1 MAYSARVLL
10 DSTSPAGIR
19 LTTLEVTF
27 PRFVLAEFNTHRQFC
42 LDGETSLYF
51 DLPSRQKASTK
62 RFSMT
67 IREFFEKWHSGA
79 APRVNRR
86 KTRTAASVDPKRE
99 YTAKELAAVAGY
111 ADYTGVD
118 LLTRRVAMPRIITPG
133 APYRILGAD
142 FIAWM
147 EIAGANRQPM
157 QRRLAAM
164 ELRSCNEDTG
174 EIYRTHVR
182 DVTYS
187 GQKSVFRITLA
198 NGQQIISS
206 KQHRFLTKDG
216 WQRLEDA
223 VGLSLSPG
231 SVATW
236 SRSAEFAV
244 NGIDAY
250 RDPQWLAGL
259 RDAGLSAARIA
270 KYAGVTTDQVK
281 YQFRKYGLR
290 ATNPEAVW
298 LVSHIEEPWNKGRRY
313 SNVKTRGRP
322 GKARVRRGAE
332 SHLWRGGITPE
343 RKRIGAWTMQH
354 AFRTHRAN
362 GFKCVLCGSG
372 RQLHAHHIDP
382 VAHNRARACDPSNLT
397 SLCKEC
403 HGSLH
408 QRNLELSFLRHFDE
422 GKPYSSFWPS
432 VGELRLRKPYA
443 PKKKRAMVR
452 HFVAVKSIDY
462 VGMRETYDI
471 EVEGPYH
478 NFVANGFIVHNS
490 RNSASSRAI
499 PTAKLIERVLRD
511 PAVPLEWGKN
521 KAGMSAT
528 DVLPGDLAQE
538 AERVW
543 LGARDAAVAHAQGLL
558 ALDVHKQELN
568 RLLEPFLWHTVIVSA
583 TEWAN
588 FFELRCAPN
597 AQPEIRVAAFLM
609 LEAMNASAPQ
619 TLDYGQWHT
628 PLLQP
633 DEHALDEETRR
644 RVSAARCARV
654 SYLTHQGLREI
665 ERDLELYERLRADR
679 HLSPFEHV
687 ATPAPDGAFQANF
700 RGWLQMRRDIETA
713 IAKDASNAPH
723 VGSLIANH
731 KGS

>member
-1 MAYSARVLL
+1 MLL

-42 LDGETSLYF
+42 LDGDTKLYF
-51 DLPSRQKASTK
+51 DLPSRQNASTK
-62 RFSMT
+62 RFAMT
-67 IREFFEKWHSGA
+67 IREFFEKWHRGA
-79 APRVNRR
+79 APRVNRST
-86 KTRTAASVDPKRE
+86 KFAANIDPNRE
-99 YTAKELAAVAGY
+99 YTAKELAAVASY
-111 ADYTGVD
+111 ADYTGID
-118 LLTRRVAMPRIITPG
+118 LLTRRVAMPRITAPG

-142 FIAWM
+142 FIAWT

-174 EIYRTHVR
+174 EIYHTHVR

-187 GQKSVFRITLA
+187 GQKPVLRVTLT
-198 NGQQIISS
+198 NGQQILSS
-206 KQHRFLTKDG
+206 KEHRFLTKDG

-223 VGLSLSPG
+223 VGLSLSAENI
-231 SVATW
+231 ATW
-236 SRSAEFAV
+236 SRNAELAV
-244 NGIDAY
+244 NGIEAY

-259 RDAGLSAARIA
+259 RDAGLSAAPIA
-270 KYAGVTTDQVK
+270 KHCGVTIDQVK
-281 YQFRKYGLR
+281 YQFRKHGLR

-298 LVSHIEEPWNKGRRY
+298 QRSHTEEPWNKGRRY
-313 SNVKTRGRP
+313 SNLTTRGRP
-322 GKARVRRGAE
+322 SKARVRR
-332 SHLWRGGITPE
+332 
-343 RKRIGAWTMQH
+343 RIGAWTVQH
-354 AFRTHRAN
+354 AFQTHRAN

-372 RQLHAHHIDP
+372 RQLQAHHIDP
-382 VAHNRARACDPSNLT
+382 VAHNPARAYDSSNLT
-397 SLCKEC
+397 SLCEEC
-403 HGSLH
+403 HRGLH
-408 QRNLELSFLRHFDE
+408 QRNLELSLLRHFEE
-422 GKPYSSFWPS
+422 GKPYGSFWPS
-432 VGELRLRKPYA
+432 IGELTFRKPFV
-443 PKKKRAMVR
+443 PKKKWAMVR
-452 HFVAVKSIDY
+452 HFVAIESIEY
-462 VGMRETYDI
+462 VGVRETYDI

-499 PTAKLIERVLRD
+499 PTAKLIERVLKD

-521 KAGMSAT
+521 KAGMSAS
-528 DVLPGDLAQE
+528 DVLPGDVARE
-538 AERVW
+538 AERAW
-543 LGARDAAVAHAQGLL
+543 LGARDAAVAHAQRLL

-583 TEWAN
+583 TEWEN

-597 AQPEIRVAAFLM
+597 AQPEIRAAALLM
-609 LEAMNASAPQ
+609 LEARNASVPLA
-619 TLDYGQWHT
+619 LDLGEWHT

-633 DEHALDEETRR
+633 DESALDLETRR

-665 ERDLELYERLRADR
+665 ERDLELFDRLRADR

-687 ATPAPDGAFQANF
+687 ATPAPDGGFQANF
-700 RGWLQMRRDIETA
+700 RGWIQMRREIEAA
-713 IAKDASNAPH
+713 IAKEANSAPQ
-723 VGSLIANH
+723 VGTLIANH